1 MNRTK
6 LVKYLAEYGCRI
18 HGGGSHDTVE
28 KDGRTSTL
36 PRHRDISPG
45 VVDSICKKFDIPKPR
60 GNNHMKTVIL
70 LYDQAA
76 LTGDAAAQDV
86 VAQLEAIEEALGGEY
101 DLVRLGAGLDLGA
114 FRRKLVELRPAAIFN
129 LAESLDGADR
139 LQTVIPLV
147 LEEWGYAFTG
157 NGSHAMLLSNHKVA
171 AKRLLADK
179 GLPTAACAWIE
190 AGELRHFPGDLET
203 AMAERWIVKAVE
215 AHASVHLDDNAVF
228 VPGNVAELQRRLRH
242 AAGEWGLAVF
252 AERYIEGRE
261 FNLSVW
267 QGTDGKPE
275 TLPVAEI
282 EFVGFSAGRPRIV
295 GYAAKWEEDSAEYQ
309 GTRRRFAGDEDA
321 ALAGKLEDLAKRCWD
336 AMGLAGYA
344 RVDFRVDTD
353 GNPWILEVNTNPC
366 LSPDAGFAA
375 AAGRAGV
382 SFHDMVTRI
391 LAVTAARGEGL

>member
-1 MNRTK
+1 
-6 LVKYLAEYGCRI
+6 
-18 HGGGSHDTVE
+18 
-28 KDGRTSTL
+28 
-36 PRHRDISPG
+36 
-45 VVDSICKKFDIPKPR
+45 
-60 GNNHMKTVIL
+60 MKTIAL
-70 LYDQAA
+70 LFDEAA

-86 VAQLEAIEEALGGEY
+86 VAQLDAIEEALGSEY
-101 DLVRLGAGLDLGA
+101 TLVSVGASLDLHPL
-114 FRRKLVELRPAAIFN
+114 RDKLADLRPAAIFN

-157 NGSHAMLLSNHKVA
+157 NGSQAMLLSNHKIA
-171 AKRLLADK
+171 AKRMLADK
-179 GLPTAACAWIE
+179 GLPTAACAWLKG
-190 AGELRHFPGDLET
+190 GELRYFPGDFGS
-203 AMAERWIVKAVE
+203 AMAERWIIKAVE

-228 VPGNVAELQRRLRH
+228 TPGSVAELQRRLQR
-242 AAGEWGLAVF
+242 AASEWGLAVF

-267 QGTDGKPE
+267 QGPNGKAE

-282 EFVGFSAGRPRIV
+282 EFVGFPADRPRIV

-309 GTRRRFAGDEDA
+309 GTRRRFVGDQDA
-321 ALAGKLEDLAKRCWD
+321 ALARKLEGLALRCWD

-344 RVDFRVDTD
+344 RVDFRVDTA

-375 AAGRAGV
+375 AAQRAGI

-391 LAVTAARGEGL
+391 LAVK